1 MPPDLAVII
10 PNLNGGEQLLETLR
24 AILAS
29 LPTEAE
35 VWLVDDGSS
44 DGSPR
49 RVRAELP
56 QVQVLAFG
64 YSRGA
69 AFARNQG
76 LGASGGEF
84 LFFVDADV
92 TCTPDTLPLLF
103 EALQGADIVF
113 PQIVSPE
120 GELFSPRTSFA
131 RRCCLNSA
139 LFGIHRAALARM
151 DDLFDETIQ
160 VYGEDNDFFLRAYRL
175 GLQFCH
181 VPAARAIH
189 PRPLL
194 LGERHYYLTVRNAV
208 YVWLKLRGLV
218 PYWMPMDLWMPAFL
232 GVQLLGALCNRSPGS
247 PWRSPPVRYTQG
259 SRLRLVRL
267 FGRALLWNVR
277 HWPAT
282 MACRRKL
289 EGFLRDEHSHFQLA

>member
-1 MPPDLAVII
+1 MPTDLTVIV
-10 PNLNGGEQLLETLR
+10 PNLNGGDQLLETLR

-44 DGSPR
+44 DGSPQ

-64 YSRGA
+64 HSRGA
-69 AFARNQG
+69 ASARNQG
-76 LGASGGEF
+76 PRASGSEF

-92 TCTPDTLPLLF
+92 TCTPAALPLLF
-103 EALQGADIVF
+103 EALQSADIVF

-139 LFGIHRAALARM
+139 VFGLRRAALARL
-151 DDLFDETIQ
+151 DTFFDETIQ

-175 GLQFCH
+175 GLRFCY
-181 VPAARAIH
+181 VPAAQAIH
-189 PRPLL
+189 PRSLL
-194 LGERHYYLTVRNAV
+194 LGEQHYYLTVRNAV

-232 GVQLLGALCNRSPGS
+232 GAQFLGALCNRSLGS
-247 PWRSPPVRYTQG
+247 LWRSPPVRYTQG
-259 SRLRLVRL
+259 PRLRLVCL
-267 FGRALLWNVR
+267 FGQALLWNVR
-277 HWPAT
+277 HWSAT
-282 MACRRKL
+282 QARRREL